1 MIPDVPRVPSDS
13 DLRSQML
20 EAYRTVAILRD
31 NVEYQLGV
39 LEDRLAQLQTKDN
52 EEIESINKSIK
63 KINTTLNEL
72 SKATGGLA
80 AKAFSAFAI
89 NDWLTAGRFESR
101 ATGTA
106 SSLAAQV
113 ESDLNISSLG
123 FTFYTEASGVLNEE

>member
-80 AKAFSAFAI
+80 AQAFSAFAI
-89 NDWLTAGRFESR
+89 NDWLAGRFESR
-101 ATGTA
+101 ASGVA
-106 SSLAAQV
+106 SSLAV
-113 ESDLNISSLG
+113 EAESAFSTSSLG
-123 FTFYTEASGVLNEE
+123 FTFDTEASGVLNEE